1 MELDNYGN
9 NNLKRLI
16 REACN
21 NNKKKKQALR
31 YETLRILSHWIPEFC
46 ILRERENERED
57 YSCRIFMKWKKAG
70 LIYRSTV

>member
-21 NNKKKKQALR
+21 NNKKKQELR

-46 ILRERENERED
+46 ILRERERER
-57 YSCRIFMKWKKAG
+57 G
-70 LIYRSTV
+70 L